1 MCLMIHA
8 TQALIIDSFHA
19 FDDDIANT
27 ENFLKKNGLKFT
39 DAALFYIITCTID
52 QLPPIFLL

>member
-8 TQALIIDSFHA
+8 TQALLIDSFHA
-19 FDDDIANT
+19 FDDDIADT
-27 ENFLKKNGLKFT
+27 ENFLKINRLKFT
-39 DAALFYIITCTID
+39 DVALFYIITCTFD